1 MTAKSMDDLSTL
13 TDMVDALV
21 DESAPAPTNWSFTSA
36 PSSGLPQRSKDDS
49 RQPFRS
55 QPHQPLPQGVVA
67 LPLEQCFF
75 QAPRVKTPQPDNAAS
90 LTKLFV
96 GNMRFEMTREA
107 LRWVFVNACGVDVPV
122 THVLVHVKSASN
134 NGQPTGCA
142 SVYVSEPEAERLLE
156 MNQRIFCSASML
168 YIAPSV
174 EIMTKMIDERMIL
187 DVDSRGKKLRGPK
200 NSMVVER
207 SRATPIPTPTGSFT
221 DMTFQNA
228 SFGVGTDSP
237 LQPGSFAGM
246 TNYSPPRA
254 GDGASPPATP
264 PLPADAPAY
273 ERYPLLP
280 PAPQTPMPALDDAV
294 ELFVGGIRY
303 EATRTF
309 VAWML
314 TRALA
319 RRGLAV
325 TIHDSQVRLF
335 TNAARRRANN
345 AGCAIIRLDRGDAD
359 KLLSVNH
366 CVLCDANGAYFAAAP
381 DAMQRF
387 ISTYQDKMR
396 SGPSHAVVIEMR
408 RSATTAP
415 RMPQQFTYG
424 GGPAGGYNGQG
435 HTPVFG
441 NVSPESY
448 RHDER
453 PPAVPSWMNQTGA

>member
-1 MTAKSMDDLSTL
+1 
-13 TDMVDALV
+13 
-21 DESAPAPTNWSFTSA
+21 
-36 PSSGLPQRSKDDS
+36 
-49 RQPFRS
+49 
-55 QPHQPLPQGVVA
+55 
-67 LPLEQCFF
+67 
-75 QAPRVKTPQPDNAAS
+75 
-90 LTKLFV
+90 
-96 GNMRFEMTREA
+96 
-107 LRWVFVNACGVDVPV
+107 
-122 THVLVHVKSASN
+122 
-134 NGQPTGCA
+134 
-142 SVYVSEPEAERLLE
+142 
-156 MNQRIFCSASML
+156 MNQRIFCSATML
-168 YIAPSV
+168 YVAPSV
-174 EIMTKMIDERMIL
+174 DLMTKMIDERLIL

-207 SRATPIPTPTGSFT
+207 SRATPVPTPTGSFT

-237 LQPGSFAGM
+237 IQPGSFAAGL
-246 TNYSPPRA
+246 NSYSPPRGA
-254 GDGASPPATP
+254 GEGTSPSATP

-273 ERYPLLP
+273 ERYPLMP
-280 PAPQTPMPALDDAV
+280 PAPSVPGPTIEDPV

-314 TRALA
+314 TRAMA

-325 TIHDSQVRLF
+325 VITESQVRLF

-345 AGCAIIRLDRGDAD
+345 AGCAIIRIDRGDAD

-366 CVLCDANGAYFAAAP
+366 CVLCDANGGYFAAAP

-408 RSATTAP
+408 RSGPTAGP
-415 RMPQQFTYG
+415 RVPQQFTYTGVPQG
-424 GGPAGGYNGQG
+424 GFAGHQG
-435 HTPVFG
+435 SVFG
-441 NVSPESY
+441 SVSPEGY

-453 PPAVPSWMNQTGA
+453 PPAVPSWMNQAGA